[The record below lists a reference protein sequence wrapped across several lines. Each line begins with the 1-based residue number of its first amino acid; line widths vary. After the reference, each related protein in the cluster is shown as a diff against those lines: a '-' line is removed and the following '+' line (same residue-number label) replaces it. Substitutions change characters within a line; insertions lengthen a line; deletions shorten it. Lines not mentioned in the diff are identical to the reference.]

1 MDIVKIQSLIAQGR
15 IVEAAD
21 INADETFLQVGIYQ
35 PNNRRVGSGNADSY
49 PSFAIALSQLGAS
62 YKYEIGQYVN
72 SEGGVIFHRWLSKTP
87 GTEPASGT
95 VQNYLVMTSDSFI
108 GSYSWGLAGINVANS
123 ESTWDGLSNTS
134 AIISAG
140 ALATDAAGVC
150 NNYSYLGKS
159 DWYLP
164 SIDELN
170 KIWINRRDVAQGLIV
185 ASASPILL
193 TKYWSST
200 EYDKNTSY
208 LQEFSGGN
216 IAADNKSNLSVTLPV
231 RTFSI

>member
-1 MDIVKIQSLIAQGR
+1 MP
-15 IVEAAD
+15 
-21 INADETFLQVGIYQ
+21 INY
-35 PNNRRVGSGNADSY
+35 
-49 PSFAIALSQLGAS
+49 
-62 YKYEIGQYVN
+62 IG
-72 SEGGVIFHRWLSKTP
+72 TAP
-87 GTEPASGT
+87 
-95 VQNYLVMTSDSFI
+95 
-108 GSYSWGLAGINVANS
+108 WGLPGINVTNS
-123 ESTWDGLSNTS
+123 ESTWNGLSNTN

-150 NNYSYLGKS
+150 DDYSTLGKS

-185 ASASPILL
+185 ASASPLLL

-200 EYDKNTSY
+200 EYDKATSY

-216 IAADNKSNLSVTLPV
+216 VIAENKNNLGEVLPV

>member
-15 IVEAAD
+15 VVEAAD
-21 INADETFLQVGIYQ
+21 INADETFLQVGVYQ
-35 PNNRRVGSGNADSY
+35 PNNRRIGSGNADTY
-49 PSFAIALSQLGAS
+49 APFAIALSQLGAS

-87 GTEPASGT
+87 GTEPTSGT
-95 VQNYLVMTSDSFI
+95 VQNYLVMSANNA
-108 GSYSWGLAGINVANS
+108 GNAPWGLGSTNVTNC
-123 ESTWDGLSNTS
+123 ESTWDGISNTN
-134 AIISAG
+134 AITAAG
-140 ALATDAAGVC
+140 GLPTDAAGVC
-150 NNYSYLGKS
+150 LAYSTLGKS

-170 KIWINRRDVAQGLIV
+170 KIWINRRDIAQGLIV
-185 ASASPILL
+185 ASASPLLL

-200 EYDKNTSY
+200 EYDKSLSY
-208 LQEFSGGN
+208 LQEFSAGN
-216 IAADNKSNLSVTLPV
+216 VATDNKSNLSVVLPV

>member
-15 IVEAAD
+15 VVEAAD
-21 INADETFLQVGIYQ
+21 INADETFLQVGVYQ
-35 PNNRRVGSGNADSY
+35 PNNRRIGSGNADTY
-49 PSFAIALSQLGAS
+49 APFAIALSQLAAS

-87 GTEPASGT
+87 GTEPTSGT

-108 GSYSWGLAGINVANS
+108 GSHSWGLTGTNVANS
-123 ESTWDGLSNTS
+123 ESTWNGLSNTS
-134 AIISAG
+134 SIISAG
-140 ALATDAAGVC
+140 ALITDAAGVC

-170 KIWINRRDVAQGLIV
+170 KIWINRRDIAQGLIV
-185 ASASPILL
+185 GSGSPI
-193 TKYWSST
+193 TSSKYWSST
-200 EYDKNTSY
+200 EGNTANAYS
-208 LQEFSGGN
+208 LEFAVGLIGGSGKTN
-216 IAADNKSNLSVTLPV
+216 NMIVQPV

>member
-1 MDIVKIQSLIAQGR
+1 MDIVKIQTLIAQGR
-15 IVEAAD
+15 VVEAAD
-21 INADETFLQVGIYQ
+21 INADETFLQVGVYQ

-62 YKYEIGQYVN
+62 YKYEIGEYVN
-72 SEGGVIFHRWLSKTP
+72 SEAGVIFHRWLSKSP

-95 VQNYLVMTSDSFI
+95 VQNYLVMSVNNAGNAT
-108 GSYSWGLAGINVANS
+108 WGLNGTNVTNC
-123 ESTWDGLSNTS
+123 ESTWNGLSNTN
-134 AIISAG
+134 AIAAAG
-140 ALATDAAGVC
+140 GLSTDAAGVC
-150 NNYSYLGKS
+150 LAYSNLGKS

-185 ASASPILL
+185 ASASPLLL

-216 IAADNKSNLSVTLPV
+216 VSSDNKSNLSVVLPV